1 VIRAVAWCRADD
13 CGAVVAARPPIYR
26 PAPGNHAETIA
37 LIQHPVKYI
46 GRMTDECRLCLCA
59 AHMALRAVKWNDAP
73 AREIGLVA
81 AGDAGFLQANQN
93 YFRDYVTGGR
103 SMGRGNL
110 FIYTLP
116 TSTLGEVAIA
126 LDLTG
131 PSMHL
136 HDDVQPLAALVHHAD
151 QIIADG
157 EAGGMLVLWSD
168 LHAAV
173 CLAID
178 GGWEESPSIQ
188 TPSGSTPGR
197 MAHDLAAM
205 ARPS

>member
-1 VIRAVAWCRADD
+1 VIRAVAWCRAED
-13 CGAVVAARPPIYR
+13 CGAVLADRPPVFQA
-26 PAPGNHAETIA
+26 APRNHAETIA
-37 LIQHPVKYI
+37 LIQRPVKYI
-46 GRMTDECRLCLCA
+46 GRMTDECRVCLCA
-59 AHMALRAVKWNDAP
+59 AHLALRAVEWND
-73 AREIGLVA
+73 AREIGLLA

-93 YFRDYVTGGR
+93 YFRDYVANGR

-126 LDLTG
+126 LNLTG
-131 PSMHL
+131 PAMHL
-136 HDDVQPLAALVHHAD
+136 HDDTQPLAALVQHAD
-151 QIIADG
+151 QFIADG
-157 EAGGMLVLWSD
+157 EADGMLVLWSD

-178 GGWEESPSIQ
+178 GAGEQSSAIQ
-188 TPSGSTPGR
+188 MPKGSTPKQ

-205 ARPS
+205 ARPA